1 MSNNKAEAYSLLLGT
16 SILKR
21 LNIQSPII
29 MGDSAILIAA
39 MATGGEFKQIAL
51 NNLKTQITDNISNI
65 RGATFK
71 HVLRANNTEADCQAN
86 SATSRSIG
94 QVRENENIYDKPIP

>member
-1 MSNNKAEAYSLLLGT
+1 MVTYEWGLGNMTNNKAEAYNILLGT

-21 LNIQSPII
+21 LNIQNPII
-29 MGDSAILIAA
+29 MGDSTILIAA

-51 NNLKTQITDNISNI
+51 NNLKTRIMDNISDM

-71 HVLRANNTEADCQAN
+71 HVLRANNTEADC
-86 SATSRSIG
+86 
-94 QVRENENIYDKPIP
+94 